1 MKVMKDTVVSMS
13 YLLRNGQGEELD
25 RSEEGSPLVYLHGS
39 GQIVPGL
46 EKQLEGLSQGDRREK
61 IEVAPEEAY
70 GEMREELMLSVSRQQ
85 FPAEAEIEPGMRF
98 WANTPEGE
106 QHPFTVIEVEGDE
119 VKIDG
124 NHPLAGQTLYF
135 DVTIDEVRVATKEEL
150 DHGHAHGPGGHHH

>member
-1 MKVMKDTVVSMS
+1 MKITKDTVVAMN
-13 YLLRNGQGEELD
+13 YLLTNGDGVELD

-46 EKQLEGLSQGDRREK
+46 ERQLEGLSQGERREK
-61 IEVAPEEAY
+61 IEVAPGEAY
-70 GEMREELMLSVSRQQ
+70 GEMKEELMLSVSRQQ
-85 FPAEAEIEPGMRF
+85 FPPEAEIEPGMRF

-135 DVTIDEVRVATKEEL
+135 DVTIDSVRVATKEEL